1 MIEREEYRARAVE
14 CLRRAKES
22 RNEADRRA
30 WQMLAAS
37 YALLDKFRQD
47 AEQNL
52 DSAEIQIGRCN
63 VI

>member
-30 WQMLAAS
+30 WQMRAVS

-47 AEQNL
+47 AEL